1 MQRETLRHAAHYHES
16 TLFLLVRRRRRAIGD
31 RRHGC
36 RYCSTTLSVV
46 AHLTGKPMEINVM
59 YVYGRAISSCPSIRN
74 DFIVLGLVN
83 LTRYCFNGVHRFL
96 SLLRLDWQDDK

>member
-74 DFIVLGLVN
+74 DFYR
-83 LTRYCFNGVHRFL
+83 TRTRKFN
-96 SLLRLDWQDDK
+96 SLLFQRSPSFS

>member
-16 TLFLLVRRRRRAIGD
+16 TLFLLVRRRRAIGD

-59 YVYGRAISSCPSIRN
+59 YV
-74 DFIVLGLVN
+74 VV
-83 LTRYCFNGVHRFL
+83 
-96 SLLRLDWQDDK
+96 Q